1 MLHEDGVN
9 FGDVRTQARTG
20 TKNAILSLRDLKV
33 SRLLVLL
40 PALMF
45 STGAIAALA
54 VNQIVN
60 TFEAFTQNV
69 AQDERESEVR
79 SSVT

>member
-1 MLHEDGVN
+1 MLHEDGFN

-20 TKNAILSLRDLKV
+20 TKNAILSLRGLSL

-45 STGAIAALA
+45 STSAIAALA